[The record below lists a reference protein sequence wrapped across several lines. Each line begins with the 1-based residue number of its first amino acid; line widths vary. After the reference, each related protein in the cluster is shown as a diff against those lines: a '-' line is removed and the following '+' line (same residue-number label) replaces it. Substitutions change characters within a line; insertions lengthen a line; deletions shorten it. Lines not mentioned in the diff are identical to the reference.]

1 MLFFAVWA
9 TVAPYTGPPLGL
21 VVNTEAVVE
30 VVDHVIPGVVAI
42 TCALTFLT
50 ASGPALMGTVAA
62 ALAGFWMS
70 GTHVPLVLQATRGEV
85 AIGSALWH
93 ALPCFALFLLSA
105 AVAVLA
111 SAERRAT
118 ARS

>member
-9 TVAPYTGPPLGL
+9 TVAPYAGPPLGL
-21 VVNTEAVVE
+21 VVNTDPVTE

-42 TCALTFLT
+42 ACGLLLLRSA
-50 ASGPALMGTVAA
+50 GPAVTAALGA

-70 GTHVPLVLQATRGEV
+70 ATHLPLVLQAADGE
-85 AIGSALWH
+85 AG
-93 ALPCFALFLLSA
+93 LP

-111 SAERRAT
+111 AVEQRTAT
-118 ARS
+118 RS